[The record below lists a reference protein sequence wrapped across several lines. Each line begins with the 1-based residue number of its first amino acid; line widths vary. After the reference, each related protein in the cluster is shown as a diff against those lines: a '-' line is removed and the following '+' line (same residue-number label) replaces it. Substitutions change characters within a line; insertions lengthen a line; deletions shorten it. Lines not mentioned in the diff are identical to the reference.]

1 MGNPLSRTR
10 QLLALVAGTG
20 MVALF
25 ALGVAAVSAQSD
37 VVPGPPTAVA
47 TTSSNTEATVTWS
60 APTANGGTAV
70 TGYHVAWTSNVS
82 QGKTSGLANLAASAT
97 SYRLTG
103 LQNGATYTFTVSA
116 TNAAGTGTAS
126 ASVAAMPYTQA
137 GPPANLTAVA
147 LPGGQVLLSWAP
159 PGDNG
164 GATVTGYRIERRVD
178 GGEWAVLV
186 SDTANTLTSYLAI
199 SLDSAASY
207 EFQVSAVNA
216 AGMGVLSTPSPAVQP
231 MAPPTTT
238 TVAPTTTTTTTTTT
252 TVAPTTTTV
261 APTTTTVAPT
271 TTTVAPTTTSTRP
284 PARGMVPPR
293 PVYIG

>member
-1 MGNPLSRTR
+1 VGNPLSRTR
-10 QLLALVAGTG
+10 QLLALVAGTA

-47 TTSSNTEATVTWS
+47 TTSSNAEATVTWS

-70 TGYHVAWTSNVS
+70 TGYSVAWISNVS
-82 QGKTSGLANLAASAT
+82 QGMTSGSANVAASAT

-103 LQNGATYTFTVSA
+103 LQNGAIYTFTVSA

-126 ASVAAMPYTQA
+126 ASVAAMPYTRA

-147 LPGGQVLLSWAP
+147 LPGGQVHLNWAP

-178 GGEWAVLV
+178 GGAWAVLV

-199 SLDSAASY
+199 GLDSAASY

-216 AGMGVLSTPSPAVQP
+216 AGMGAMSTPSPAVQP
-231 MAPPTTT
+231 VAPPTTT
-238 TVAPTTTTTTTTTT
+238 TVAPTTT

>member
-1 MGNPLSRTR
+1 MVGPDRKRGYGGHRVLGGMDQQRKPGDDVRFGKRRGLCHFVPL
-10 QLLALVAGTG
+10 
-20 MVALF
+20 
-25 ALGVAAVSAQSD
+25 D
-37 VVPGPPTAVA
+37 GPPER
-47 TTSSNTEATVTWS
+47 SHLPFTVT
-60 APTANGGTAV
+60 
-70 TGYHVAWTSNVS
+70 
-82 QGKTSGLANLAASAT
+82 
-97 SYRLTG
+97 
-103 LQNGATYTFTVSA
+103 A

-126 ASVAAMPYTQA
+126 ASVAATPYTRA

-147 LPGGQVLLSWAP
+147 LPGGQVHLNWAP

-164 GATVTGYRIERRVD
+164 GATVTGYRIERRGL

-186 SDTANTLTSYLAI
+186 SDTANPLTSYLAI
-199 SLDSAASY
+199 SLDSAVSY
-207 EFQVSAVNA
+207 EFQVSAWNA
-216 AGMGVLSTPSPAVQP
+216 AGMGTMSTPSQAVQP
-231 MAPPTTT
+231 VAPP
-238 TVAPTTTTTTTTTT
+238 TTT

>member
-20 MVALF
+20 TVALF

-37 VVPGPPTAVA
+37 VVPGAPTSVA
-47 TTSSNTEATVTWS
+47 TTSSNAEATVTWS
-60 APTANGGTAV
+60 VPTANGGTAV
-70 TGYHVAWTSNVS
+70 TGYSVAWTSNVS
-82 QGKTSGLANLAASAT
+82 QGMTSGWSNVAASAT

-103 LQNGATYTFTVSA
+103 LQNGVTYTFTVSA
-116 TNAAGTGTAS
+116 TNAAGTGAAS
-126 ASVAAMPYTQA
+126 ASVAATPYTRA
-137 GPPANLTAVA
+137 GAPANLTAAA
-147 LPGGQVLLSWAP
+147 LPGGQVHLNWAP

-186 SDTANTLTSYLAI
+186 SDTAMSLTSYVAI
-199 SLDSAASY
+199 GLDSAVSY
-207 EFQVSAVNA
+207 EFQVSAWNP
-216 AGMGVLSTPSPAVQP
+216 AGMGSMSTPSPAVQP
-231 MAPPTTT
+231 
-238 TVAPTTTTTTTTTT
+238 VAP
-252 TVAPTTTTV
+252 PTTTTV

>member
-1 MGNPLSRTR
+1 VGNPLSRTR

-20 MVALF
+20 TVALF

-37 VVPGPPTAVA
+37 VVPGPPTSVA
-47 TTSSNTEATVTWS
+47 TTSSNAEATVTWS
-60 APTANGGTAV
+60 VPTANGGTAV
-70 TGYHVAWTSNVS
+70 TGYSVAWTSNVS
-82 QGKTSGLANLAASAT
+82 QGMTSGSANVAASAT

-103 LQNGATYTFTVSA
+103 LQNGATYTFTVTA

-126 ASVAAMPYTQA
+126 ASVAAMPYTRA

-147 LPGGQVLLSWAP
+147 LPGGQVHLNWAP

-186 SDTANTLTSYLAI
+186 SDTAMTLTSHVAI
-199 SLDSAASY
+199 SLDSAVSY
-207 EFQVSAVNA
+207 EFQVSAWNA
-216 AGMGVLSTPSPAVQP
+216 AGMGTMSTPSQAVQP
-231 MAPPTTT
+231 VAPPTTT
-238 TVAPTTTTTTTTTT
+238 TVAPTTT

>member
-1 MGNPLSRTR
+1 MPGPLGDTLTR
-10 QLLALVAGTG
+10 ARRFPALAAGTA
-20 MVALF
+20 MAVL
-25 ALGVAAVSAQSD
+25 LVLWVEVVSAQSD
-37 VVPGPPTAVA
+37 VVPGPPTSVA
-47 TTSSNTEATVTWS
+47 TTSSNAEATVTWS
-60 APTANGGTAV
+60 APITNGGTAV
-70 TGYHVAWTSNVS
+70 TGYSVAWISNVS
-82 QGKTSGLANLAASAT
+82 QGMTSGSANVVASAT

-126 ASVAAMPYTQA
+126 ASVTATPYTWA
-137 GPPANLTAVA
+137 GAPVNLIAAA
-147 LPGGQVLLSWAP
+147 LPGGQVHLNWAP

-164 GATVTGYRIERRVD
+164 GATVTGYRIERRAD

-186 SDTANTLTSYLAI
+186 SDTATTLTSYLAI
-199 SLDSAASY
+199 GLDSAVSY
-207 EFQVSAVNA
+207 EFQVSAWNA
-216 AGMGVLSTPSPAVQP
+216 AGMGAMSAASPAVQP

-238 TVAPTTTTTTTTTT
+238 TMAPTTT

>member
-1 MGNPLSRTR
+1 M
-10 QLLALVAGTG
+10 
-20 MVALF
+20 
-25 ALGVAAVSAQSD
+25 
-37 VVPGPPTAVA
+37 
-47 TTSSNTEATVTWS
+47 S

-70 TGYHVAWTSNVS
+70 TGYSVAWTSNVS
-82 QGKTSGLANLAASAT
+82 QGMTSGSANVAASAT

-103 LQNGATYTFTVSA
+103 LQNGFIYTFTVSA
-116 TNAAGTGTAS
+116 TNAAGTGAAS
-126 ASVAAMPYTQA
+126 APVAAMPYTWA
-137 GPPANLTAVA
+137 GAPVNLTATA
-147 LPGGQVLLSWAP
+147 LFGGQIHLRWVP

-186 SDTANTLTSYLAI
+186 SNTGTTFTSHVAI
-199 SLDSAASY
+199 GLDSALSY
-207 EFQVSAVNA
+207 EFQVSAWNP
-216 AGMGVLSTPSPAVQP
+216 AGIGAMSAPSPAVQP
-231 MAPPTTT
+231 VAPP
-238 TVAPTTTTTTTTTT
+238 TTT

-271 TTTVAPTTTSTRP
+271 TTTVAPTTTTTRT